1 MDGNDHMN
9 GNYTG
14 AGGPAAG
21 TGEPANAE
29 ELSGGQRDALR
40 HAVAGIV
47 DETQSYLPEGYQVG
61 SELNAGTGAAATVA
75 VDPPAGHPVTAGYSP
90 DPEELESGLDPETQ
104 REVAQGLAASAVLQ
118 VMDAVGDGITPTG
131 R

>member
-1 MDGNDHMN
+1 MN

-14 AGGPAAG
+14 SGGQPVG
-21 TGEPANAE
+21 GGRTTSIE
-29 ELSGGQRDALR
+29 ELSAGQKDALR

-47 DETQSYLPEGYQVG
+47 AETESYLPEGYQVG
-61 SELNAGTGAAATVA
+61 SELATASGATATVA

-90 DPEELESGLDPETQ
+90 DPDELDGGLDAETQ

-118 VMDAVGDGITPTG
+118 VMNAVGDGITPTG

>member
-1 MDGNDHMN
+1 MN

-14 AGGPAAG
+14 SGGPPVG
-21 TGEPANAE
+21 GGQSTNAE
-29 ELSGGQRDALR
+29 ELSVGQKDALR

-47 DETQSYLPEGYQVG
+47 SETQSYLPEGYQVG
-61 SELNAGTGAAATVA
+61 SELTYGGGATATVA

-90 DPEELESGLDPETQ
+90 DPEALESGLDADTQ
-104 REVAQGLAASAVLQ
+104 QEVAQGLAASAVMQ

>member
-1 MDGNDHMN
+1 MN

-14 AGGPAAG
+14 AGGTPVGGAQS
-21 TGEPANAE
+21 TSAE
-29 ELSGGQRDALR
+29 ELTMGQKDALR

-47 DETQSYLPEGYQVG
+47 AETQSYLPEGYQVG
-61 SELNAGTGAAATVA
+61 SELTYGGGATARVA

-90 DPEELESGLDPETQ
+90 DPEELESGLDSDTQ
-104 REVAQGLAASAVLQ
+104 QEVAQGLAASAVMQ
-118 VMDAVGDGITPTG
+118 VMEAVGDGITPTA

>member
-1 MDGNDHMN
+1 MN
-9 GNYTG
+9 GNYPG
-14 AGGPAAG
+14 
-21 TGEPANAE
+21 
-29 ELSGGQRDALR
+29 SGGEVAVSGQSTAADDLSVGQKQALR

-47 DETQSYLPEGYQVG
+47 AETQSYLPEGYQVG
-61 SELNAGTGAAATVA
+61 SELQYGGGPTATVA

-90 DPEELESGLDPETQ
+90 DVDELDAGLDAETQ

-118 VMDAVGDGITPTG
+118 VMNAVGDSITPTG

>member
-1 MDGNDHMN
+1 MN

-14 AGGPAAG
+14 AGGPPVAG
-21 TGEPANAE
+21 SQSTNAE
-29 ELSGGQRDALR
+29 ELSVGQKDALR

-47 DETQSYLPEGYQVG
+47 SETQSYLPEGYQVG
-61 SELNAGTGAAATVA
+61 SELTHGSGATATVA

-90 DPEELESGLDPETQ
+90 DPEDLESGLDAETQ
-104 REVAQGLAASAVLQ
+104 QEVAQGLAASAVLQ

>member
-1 MDGNDHMN
+1 MN

-14 AGGPAAG
+14 PGGQHVGPNHASVD
-21 TGEPANAE
+21 
-29 ELSGGQRDALR
+29 ELSAGQKDALR
-40 HAVAGIV
+40 AAVAGIV
-47 DETQSYLPEGYQVG
+47 AETESYLPEGYQVG
-61 SELNAGTGAAATVA
+61 SELATASGATATVA

-90 DPEELESGLDPETQ
+90 DPEELDGGLDADTQ
-104 REVAQGLAASAVLQ
+104 REVAQGLAASAVMQ

>member
-1 MDGNDHMN
+1 M
-9 GNYTG
+9 
-14 AGGPAAG
+14 GGTQPTAV
-21 TGEPANAE
+21 E
-29 ELSGGQRDALR
+29 ELSAGQKDALR

-47 DETQSYLPEGYQVG
+47 AETESYLPEGYHVG
-61 SELNAGTGAAATVA
+61 SELTTASGATATVA

-90 DPEELESGLDPETQ
+90 EPDELEGGLDTETQ

-118 VMDAVGDGITPTG
+118 VMNAVGDGITPTG

>member
-1 MDGNDHMN
+1 MN

-14 AGGPAAG
+14 SGGPPVG
-21 TGEPANAE
+21 GDQSPNAE
-29 ELSGGQRDALR
+29 ELSGGQKDALR

-47 DETQSYLPEGYQVG
+47 DETQSYLPEGYHVG
-61 SELNAGTGAAATVA
+61 SELTSGSGATATVA

-90 DPEELESGLDPETQ
+90 TPEDLESGLDVDTQ
-104 REVAQGLAASAVLQ
+104 QEVAQGLAASAVMQ
-118 VMDAVGDGITPTG
+118 VMDAVGDNITPTA

>member
-1 MDGNDHMN
+1 MN

-14 AGGPAAG
+14 SGGQPVGGGHTTAV
-21 TGEPANAE
+21 E
-29 ELSGGQRDALR
+29 ELSAGQKDALR

-47 DETQSYLPEGYQVG
+47 AETESYLPEGYQVG
-61 SELNAGTGAAATVA
+61 SELATASGATATVA

-90 DPEELESGLDPETQ
+90 EPDELDDGLDTETQ

-118 VMDAVGDGITPTG
+118 VMNAVGDGITPTG

>member
-1 MDGNDHMN
+1 MN

-14 AGGPAAG
+14 
-21 TGEPANAE
+21 
-29 ELSGGQRDALR
+29 SGGQPVGAGHTPTVDELSAGQKDALR

-47 DETQSYLPEGYQVG
+47 AETESYLPEGYQVG
-61 SELNAGTGAAATVA
+61 SELATASGATATVA

-90 DPEELESGLDPETQ
+90 DPDELDGGLDVETQ
-104 REVAQGLAASAVLQ
+104 REVAQGLAASAVMQ
-118 VMDAVGDGITPTG
+118 VMNAVGDGITPTG

>member
-1 MDGNDHMN
+1 MN

-14 AGGPAAG
+14 SGGQPVG
-21 TGEPANAE
+21 GGQPTTVE
-29 ELSGGQRDALR
+29 ELSTGQRDALR

-47 DETQSYLPEGYQVG
+47 AETESYLPEGYQVG
-61 SELNAGTGAAATVA
+61 SELATASGATATVA

-90 DPEELESGLDPETQ
+90 EPDELDGGLDAETQ

-118 VMDAVGDGITPTG
+118 VMNAVGDGITPTG

>member
-1 MDGNDHMN
+1 MVSSYQMN

-14 AGGPAAG
+14 AGGPPVG
-21 TGEPANAE
+21 GSQPTSAE
-29 ELSGGQRDALR
+29 ELSVGQKDALR
-40 HAVAGIV
+40 VAVAGIV
-47 DETQSYLPEGYQVG
+47 AETQSYLPEGYHVG
-61 SELNAGTGAAATVA
+61 SELTYGGGATARVA

-104 REVAQGLAASAVLQ
+104 QEVAQGLAASAVMQ

>member
-1 MDGNDHMN
+1 MN

-14 AGGPAAG
+14 PGNRAGGSQP
-21 TGEPANAE
+21 TSIE
-29 ELSGGQRDALR
+29 ELSAGQRDALR

-47 DETQSYLPEGYQVG
+47 DETESYLPEGYQVG
-61 SELNAGTGAAATVA
+61 SELTTASGATATVA
-75 VDPPAGHPVTAGYSP
+75 VNPPAGHPVTAGYSP
-90 DPEELESGLDPETQ
+90 EPEELDGGLDAETQ

-118 VMDAVGDGITPTG
+118 VMDAVGDGVTPTG

>member
-1 MDGNDHMN
+1 MN

-14 AGGPAAG
+14 
-21 TGEPANAE
+21 
-29 ELSGGQRDALR
+29 SGGQPVGGSQSTTAKELSAGQKDALR

-61 SELNAGTGAAATVA
+61 SELATASGATATVA

-90 DPEELESGLDPETQ
+90 DPEELSDGLDAETQ
-104 REVAQGLAASAVLQ
+104 REVAQGLAASAVMQ

>member
-1 MDGNDHMN
+1 MN

-14 AGGPAAG
+14 
-21 TGEPANAE
+21 
-29 ELSGGQRDALR
+29 SGGVPIGGGQSTNAAELTGGQKDALR
-40 HAVAGIV
+40 GAVADIV
-47 DETQSYLPEGYQVG
+47 AETQSYLPEGYQVG
-61 SELNAGTGAAATVA
+61 SELTYGGGPTATVA

-90 DPEELESGLDPETQ
+90 DPDELETGLDPDTQ

-118 VMDAVGDGITPTG
+118 VMNAVGDGITPTA

>member
-1 MDGNDHMN
+1 M
-9 GNYTG
+9 
-14 AGGPAAG
+14 GGGQP
-21 TGEPANAE
+21 TTVE
-29 ELSGGQRDALR
+29 ELSAGQKDALR

-61 SELNAGTGAAATVA
+61 SELATASGATATVA

-90 DPEELESGLDPETQ
+90 DPDELDSGLDAEAQ
-104 REVAQGLAASAVLQ
+104 REVAQGLAASAVMQ
-118 VMDAVGDGITPTG
+118 VMNAVGDGITPTG

>member
-1 MDGNDHMN
+1 MN

-14 AGGPAAG
+14 
-21 TGEPANAE
+21 
-29 ELSGGQRDALR
+29 SGGQPVGGGHTPTVDELSAGQKDALR

-47 DETQSYLPEGYQVG
+47 AETESYLPEGYQVG
-61 SELNAGTGAAATVA
+61 SELATASGATATVA

-90 DPEELESGLDPETQ
+90 DPDELDGGLDVETQ
-104 REVAQGLAASAVLQ
+104 REVAQGLAASAVMQ
-118 VMDAVGDGITPTG
+118 VMNAVGDGITPTG

>member
-1 MDGNDHMN
+1 MN

-14 AGGPAAG
+14 SGGQPV
-21 TGEPANAE
+21 GEGRTTSIE
-29 ELSGGQRDALR
+29 ELSAGQKDALR

-47 DETQSYLPEGYQVG
+47 AETESYLPEGYQVG
-61 SELNAGTGAAATVA
+61 SELATASGATATVA

-90 DPEELESGLDPETQ
+90 DPDELDGGLDAETQ

-118 VMDAVGDGITPTG
+118 VMNAVGDGITPTG

>member
-1 MDGNDHMN
+1 MN

-14 AGGPAAG
+14 TGGPPVG
-21 TGEPANAE
+21 GGQSTSAE
-29 ELSGGQRDALR
+29 ELSVGQKDALR
-40 HAVAGIV
+40 VAVAGIV

-61 SELNAGTGAAATVA
+61 SELTYGSGATATVA

-90 DPEELESGLDPETQ
+90 DPDELESGLDPDTQ
-104 REVAQGLAASAVLQ
+104 QEVAQGLAASAVMQ

>member
-1 MDGNDHMN
+1 MN

-14 AGGPAAG
+14 VGGQPVG
-21 TGEPANAE
+21 GGQTTVE
-29 ELSGGQRDALR
+29 ELSAGQKDALR
-40 HAVAGIV
+40 AAVAGIV
-47 DETQSYLPEGYQVG
+47 AETESYLPEGYQVG
-61 SELNAGTGAAATVA
+61 SELATASGGTATVA

-90 DPEELESGLDPETQ
+90 DPDDLDGGLDAETQ